1 MLSVSTYASQLM
13 TLTNIQRNQSDYDTL
28 SRQVASG
35 VKSSDLADYGA
46 VDAGRLLTGQQEVQR
61 LEAYNQGIDVVTPR
75 LKAYDLQ
82 LSRMDDLSKMVADA
96 LSMQDSYDGAK
107 LAEVGTLIDN
117 TLKDL
122 NALLNEQIDGRYLWA
137 GGNYTT
143 APVADLS
150 TLPILAT
157 PTAFAAVADPAL
169 PDYYA
174 AAPGSDATAWVKA
187 SFSPETGKTV
197 EFGQVASDPSI
208 QEMIH
213 ALQLAKSGLDATDP
227 DCSNRAEERDVGH
240 FNGGRGSY
248 NGQGVRIIDLVGRND
263 GRHDLSFK
271 HVSLGKHGTHG
282 AVDQPADQGLTLGS
296 AAFTAEKG
304 SGDFAAGVEFFLIV
318 DGQGEEVLSLPKFF
332 RRNHGTQNLGITVGD
347 HSRTIRLASHLSCFN
362 GQGLTIEFHL
372 DFMKSH
378 IQSPSE
384 TSSSLT

>member
-213 ALQLAKSGLDATDP
+213 ALQLAKSGLDAAAAATDT
-227 DCSNRAEERDVGH
+227 DAAQAAYAAFRSQALTELTEAREGI
-240 FNGGRGSY
+240 
-248 NGQGVRIIDLVGRND
+248 QGLNA
-263 GRHDLSFK
+263 
-271 HVSLGKHGTHG
+271 HVSYDL
-282 AVDQPADQGLTLGS
+282 ATLDDS
-296 AAFTAEKG
+296 AAANTAAINLFKDEKGKIVDIDTAE
-304 SGDFAAGVEFFLIV
+304 AGVALTRLKTQLEATYSITAQLA
-318 DGQGEEVLSLPKFF
+318 QTSLV
-332 RRNHGTQNLGITVGD
+332 NYL
-347 HSRTIRLASHLSCFN
+347 
-362 GQGLTIEFHL
+362 
-372 DFMKSH
+372 
-378 IQSPSE
+378 
-384 TSSSLT
+384 